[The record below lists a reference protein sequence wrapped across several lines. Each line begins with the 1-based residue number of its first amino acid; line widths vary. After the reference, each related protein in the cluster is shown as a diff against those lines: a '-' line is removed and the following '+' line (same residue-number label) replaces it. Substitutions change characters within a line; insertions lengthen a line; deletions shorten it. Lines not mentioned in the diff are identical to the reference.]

1 VISDEQEA
9 QVGLGSLDEVAGSVV
24 RNSEVA
30 ADLTVCVLAGRR
42 GHIAGSVRRLGG

>member
-1 VISDEQEA
+1 VISGEEA

-30 ADLTVCVLAGRR
+30 ADLTV
-42 GHIAGSVRRLGG
+42 